1 VLHTHPVVPADG
13 TPSPDG
19 PRGRTRTLVLTSLAL
34 AAVALLLDGTAGVV
48 LALAVVTLGATG
60 LLVLRA
66 RRAAGRPNLDG
77 PAVPTPVRSAVDAG
91 SVAPDD
97 LTERLGRLYD
107 DHVEQVN
114 MALGEGR
121 DDLVPALSDSY
132 MDQSL
137 RLITGGGRPS
147 RSPVR

>member
-1 VLHTHPVVPADG
+1 MLHTHPVIPTGG
-13 TPSPDG
+13 TPSADDA
-19 PRGRTRTLVLTSLAL
+19 RGRTRTLVLTSLAL
-34 AAVALLLDGTAGVV
+34 AALALLIDGTAGVV
-48 LALAVVTLGATG
+48 LALAVAALGATG

-66 RRAAGRPNLDG
+66 RRAAGRAHLDG

-97 LTERLGRLYD
+97 LTERLGQLYD

-147 RSPVR
+147 QNLAR